1 FRGRPRRRRGIDMD
15 RASSTHNGGRK
26 GGFVGRPPWAAGGPP
41 AGLCPDSSAHPGARP
56 AARCGPGGGGGP
68 ATPAWRPPS
77 RVPGLPSCGPL
88 RLRLMAILLAA
99 TLLAGCA
106 VGPNYHRPAVPA
118 PSTFRA
124 PASLPESEAQSLADL
139 KWFEVF
145 KDDKLQELIRT
156 ALAQNYDLRN
166 AAARVEAARANLGIT
181 RSNQFPNVAASGN
194 LQTNRTSRNGQL
206 PLPASFVRSQD
217 RTFGGAAL

>member
-1 FRGRPRRRRGIDMD
+1 GEPRRSTPRPGFRGRRRRRRGIDMD

-26 GGFVGRPPWAAGGPP
+26 GWFVGRPPWAAGGPL
-41 AGLCPDSSAHPGARP
+41 AGLCPDSSAHPRAGQ
-56 AARCGPGGGGGP
+56 AAGCGPGGESAR
-68 ATPAWRPPS
+68 ATPSWRTLS
-77 RVPGLPSCGPL
+77 SVPGLHSCGPL

-99 TLLAGCA
+99 TLLAACA

-118 PSTFRA
+118 PPTFPA
-124 PASLPESEAQSLADL
+124 PAPVPESEAQSLADL

-206 PLPASFVRSQD
+206 
-217 RTFGGAAL
+217 